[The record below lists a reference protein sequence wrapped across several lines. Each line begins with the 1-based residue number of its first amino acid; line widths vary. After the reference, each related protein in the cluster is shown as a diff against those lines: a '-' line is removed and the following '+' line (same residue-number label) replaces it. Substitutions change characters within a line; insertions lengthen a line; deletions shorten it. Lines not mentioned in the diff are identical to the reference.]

1 MTRLGRPL
9 SNKNQK
15 ILNYKSAI
23 IDCDYTIAKLI
34 KEGKMYQVQA
44 VEEYKQDLLKL
55 IEKQGV

>member
-23 IDCDYTIAKLI
+23 IDCDYTIARLLKDGKLDQI
-34 KEGKMYQVQA
+34 KH
-44 VEEYKQDLLKL
+44 VEQYKQDLLKL